1 VAPHNVALPTE
12 NQKQMNTHESTNNES
27 VLYITVRGIHECVNQ
42 CKTINTFMYLCLNNG
57 FSGDKAEILVN
68 YELFC
73 TTRKKRVLDT
83 SHFSSGE
90 MIN

>member
-1 VAPHNVALPTE
+1 
-12 NQKQMNTHESTNNES
+12 M
-27 VLYITVRGIHECVNQ
+27 YIRIMRVFCASLLGGMHGCVNQ
-42 CKTINTFMYLCLNNG
+42 SKTINAFMYLCLNNG
-57 FSGDKAEILVN
+57 CSVDTADILVN

-73 TTRKKRVLDT
+73 TTRKEMVLDT